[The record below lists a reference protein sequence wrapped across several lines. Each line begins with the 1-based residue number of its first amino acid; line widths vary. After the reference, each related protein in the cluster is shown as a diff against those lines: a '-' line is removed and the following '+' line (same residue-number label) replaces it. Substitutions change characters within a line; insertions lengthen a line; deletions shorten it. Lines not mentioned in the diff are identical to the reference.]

1 LGNSNAVKKPTISIV
16 MAIWGEGYAQCLPQW
31 FAGLDTL
38 EREYD
43 EVVIVCD
50 QANISAV
57 LCAATDFSKLRIRV
71 EEHTEFGGYWNRAI
85 DLSTSKWIAFCCADD
100 YFLPEALNE
109 VDEADQLDANLILDN
124 LIHKGTNVRQTAYWD
139 QANVKTDFRLMGGN
153 TITKRLWEAAGGFPT
168 GFQFADWGF
177 ALRLAKTGLV
187 KTYAASTNRIVYDV
201 GYDRHTLSGASL
213 STQDRANGQSQ
224 IDNLAK
230 ELGL

>member
-1 LGNSNAVKKPTISIV
+1 LASSPKLEKTSVSIV
-16 MAIWGEGYAQCLPQW
+16 LAIWGEGYSQFLPQW
-31 FAGLDTL
+31 FEAAQKL
-38 EREYD
+38 ERDYD
-43 EVVIVCD
+43 EIVVVTD
-50 QANISAV
+50 NKNASAV
-57 LCAATDFSKLRIRV
+57 LASITDFSKVRIRV
-71 EEHTEFGGYWNRAI
+71 EEHSEFAGYWNRAI

-109 VDEADQLDANLILDN
+109 LDEADNLGANLILDN

-139 QANVKTDFRLMGGN
+139 PANVKNDFRLMGGN
-153 TITKRLWEAAGGFPT
+153 TITKRLWESAGGFPT

-187 KTYAASTNRIVYDV
+187 KTYDATTNRIVYDV
-201 GYDRHTLSGASL
+201 GYDRHTMSGASL